1 MIESVS
7 NQRQSF
13 FGPSRWVRILVLLVM
28 FAAALAIRVYDITD
42 LPLDF
47 QPTRQLYTA
56 ILARGRYYE
65 QLTSAPQEQRNLA
78 IGMWR
83 IEGIE
88 SPVFDSIA
96 AFSYEVVGQEI
107 LWLPRLESA
116 IIWVLGGIF
125 LYLLARDM
133 TSVDGGLVAVAF
145 YWFVPYGII
154 ASRAF
159 MPDPLTTALS
169 IITWWGLYRWYLKRS
184 WKWVVVCGLAAG
196 LAIFTKALAVFPIF
210 GGFLGILI
218 ARGFR
223 KSFTDLQFW
232 AMGALTAI
240 PTTIYTI
247 YGFFVQGGLGSD
259 FALRFFPQLWID
271 PVFYLRWEGMLESVI
286 GLAFF
291 VAALVG
297 IFLYETKEKRLILIS
312 HWIAY
317 VIFALIFAY
326 YFSTHDYYHIALVP
340 VVGLSLAPLG
350 EVISSRLRQLNPGKW
365 LRIVIVACLVFGV
378 AFDLWNVRNT
388 FHKTDYRPQL
398 AYWQHIGSILQHHS
412 TTALTQD
419 YGYRLEYFG
428 WIEPA
433 AYWPYTG
440 DTALR
445 LLAGMK
451 APEFD
456 QQFQEL
462 THRSEFFLIT
472 DLNELNNQ
480 PQLKDYLQTHYPIYD
495 QGTDY
500 LIYDLRKPLP
510 AATPSGVTP

>member
-1 MIESVS
+1 MIESVPQ
-7 NQRQSF
+7 QRPSF
-13 FGPSRWVRILVLLVM
+13 FGASRWAQVAVFLVM
-28 FAAALAIRVYDITD
+28 FVAALAIRVYDITD

-65 QLTSAPQEQRNLA
+65 QLTSAPQEQRDLA
-78 IGMWR
+78 IGMRR

-96 AFSYEVVGQEI
+96 TFSYEVVGQEI

-116 IIWVLGGIF
+116 IIWVLAGIF
-125 LYLLARDM
+125 LYLLTRDL

-145 YWFVPYGII
+145 YWFAPYGII

-169 IITWWGLYRWYLKRS
+169 ILTWWGLYRWYLKRS
-184 WKWVVVCGLAAG
+184 WKWVVICGLAAG

-210 GGFLGILI
+210 GGFLGILL
-218 ARGFR
+218 ARGLR
-223 KSFTDLQFW
+223 KSFTDVQFW
-232 AMGALTAI
+232 AMGILTAI
-240 PTTIYTI
+240 PTLIYMF
-247 YGFFVQGGLGSD
+247 YGFFVQKGLGSD

-271 PVFYLRWEGMLESVI
+271 PVFYLRWEGMIESVI

-297 IFLYETKEKRLILIS
+297 IFLYETKEKRWILIS
-312 HWIAY
+312 YWIAY
-317 VIFALIFAY
+317 VIFALTFAY

-350 EVISSRLRQLNPGKW
+350 ELISSRLRQLNPGKW
-365 LRIVIVACLVFGV
+365 LRFVIIACLVFGL
-378 AFDLWNVRNT
+378 AFNLWNVRNT

-398 AYWQHIGSILQHHS
+398 AYWQHIGVVLKGHS

-419 YGYRLEYFG
+419 YGYRLEYLG
-428 WIEPA
+428 WILPA

-445 LLAGMK
+445 ELAGM
-451 APEFD
+451 APPDFLS
-456 QQFQEL
+456 QFKQL
-462 THRSEFFLIT
+462 TKRSEFFLIT
-472 DLNELNNQ
+472 DLQELDDQ
-480 PQLKDYLQTHYPIYD
+480 PQLKDYLQTHYPVYE

-500 LIYDLRKPLP
+500 LIYDLRTTLP
-510 AATPSGVTP
+510 GATP

>member
-1 MIESVS
+1 MMVESVS
-7 NQRQSF
+7 NQRRSF
-13 FGPSRWVRILVLLVM
+13 FGTSRWAQMLVLLVM

-56 ILARGRYYE
+56 ILARGRYYQ
-65 QLTSAPQEQRNLA
+65 QLTSAPQELRDLA
-78 IGMWR
+78 VGMWR

-88 SPVFDSIA
+88 SPVFDGMA

-116 IIWVLGGIF
+116 IIWVLAGIF
-125 LYLLARDM
+125 LYLLARDL

-145 YWFVPYGII
+145 YWFAPYGII

-169 IITWWGLYRWYLKRS
+169 ILTWWGLYRWYLKRS

-210 GGFLGILI
+210 GGFLGILL
-218 ARGFR
+218 ARGFK
-223 KSFTDLQFW
+223 KSVTDLQFW
-232 AMGALTAI
+232 VMGALTVI
-240 PTTIYTI
+240 PTIIYMI
-247 YGFFVQGGLGSD
+247 YGFFVQKGLGSD

-271 PVFYLRWEGMLESVI
+271 PVFYVRWEGMLESVI
-286 GLAFF
+286 GLVFF

-312 HWIAY
+312 HWIGY
-317 VIFALIFAY
+317 VIFALAFAY

-350 EVISSRLRQLNPGKW
+350 EVISSRLRQLDPGKW
-365 LRIVIVACLVFGV
+365 LRAVIIACLVFGLG
-378 AFDLWNVRNT
+378 FNLWNVRNT
-388 FHKTDYRPQL
+388 LHKTDYRPQL
-398 AYWQHIGSILQHHS
+398 AYWQHISTVLKGHS

-419 YGYRLEYFG
+419 YGYRLEYFS
-428 WIEPA
+428 WILPA

-445 LLAGMK
+445 ELAGMK
-451 APEFD
+451 PPEFES
-456 QQFQEL
+456 QFKQL
-462 THRSEFFLIT
+462 TSRSEFFLIT
-472 DLNELNNQ
+472 DLKELGNQ
-480 PQLKDYLQTHYPIYD
+480 PQLKDYLQTHYPVYE

-500 LIYDLRKPLP
+500 LIYDLRTTLP
-510 AATPSGVTP
+510 GVTP